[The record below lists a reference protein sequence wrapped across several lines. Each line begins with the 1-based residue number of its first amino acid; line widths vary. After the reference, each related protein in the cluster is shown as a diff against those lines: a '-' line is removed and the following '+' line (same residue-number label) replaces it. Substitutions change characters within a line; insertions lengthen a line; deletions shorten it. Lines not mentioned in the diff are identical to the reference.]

1 MCDASGNQDQIFI
14 DQVTITGIGSSSKG
28 RSDNLQIVGY
38 GDPIASTELDIK
50 LYPNPVKGTILN
62 VEVPD
67 VDEFTYEIKNMV
79 GQTILKGESTGQVR
93 IQGLEAGMYF
103 IEINDGDEIV
113 TKRFIRN

>member
-1 MCDASGNQDQIFI
+1 
-14 DQVTITGIGSSSKG
+14 
-28 RSDNLQIVGY
+28 
-38 GDPIASTELDIK
+38 
-50 LYPNPVKGTILN
+50 
-62 VEVPD
+62 VPD